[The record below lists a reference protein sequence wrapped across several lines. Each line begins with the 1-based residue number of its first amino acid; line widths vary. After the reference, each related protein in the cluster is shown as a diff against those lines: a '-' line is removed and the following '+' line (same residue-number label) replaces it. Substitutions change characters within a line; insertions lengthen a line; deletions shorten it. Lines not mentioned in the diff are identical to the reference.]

1 MLECSKVGPDFQI
14 ICFPLENLCA
24 PMRSVLVLFPVSTP
38 RGEFPLLNKKP
49 NPYSFN
55 RGERREARRNNE
67 KKSFPSEKTLRSFAN
82 PVVEPVR
89 AGFVIRFLELWVNP
103 KPLVQSIRQPI
114 NCNRQTRGL
123 CTYHNQRQTVE
134 QNQCIIT
141 KKKRLRFLDRS
152 RF

>member
-1 MLECSKVGPDFQI
+1 MMHECSKVAPALSIRQ
-14 ICFPLENLCA
+14 PENTTGRRATLRISA
-24 PMRSVLVLFPVSTP
+24 NPAVSFHST
-38 RGEFPLLNKKP
+38 KP
-49 NPYSFN
+49 NPKRFN
-55 RGERREARRNNE
+55 RRGRREARRNNE
-67 KKSFPSEKTLRSFAN
+67 KKWFPSEKTLRSFAN

-134 QNQCIIT
+134 QNQCI
-141 KKKRLRFLDRS
+141 
-152 RF
+152 